1 MALGGARPGAGRPAG
16 VPNKATRDIKELCRG
31 HGPAVIEGLLR
42 LAKEADS
49 DAAKI
54 AASKEILDRAYGK
67 ATQMIGG
74 DKENPVRARVEVEF
88 VKAAA
93 QAALPADES

>member
-74 DKENPVRARVEVEF
+74 DKDNPVRARVEVEF

-93 QAALPADES
+93 QAALPSDES